1 MSHLASPE
9 ASGILLVGGQLLCS
23 HHSPGSQQFAEPTAT
38 NMCTLPVGVC
48 IENVLNLPGLASV
61 FPMTQLQQVPF
72 ASLGICSCCCPI
84 FCSVSSALL
93 SGSSTLRPV
102 LSWPLQG
109 CIPQHIFLTNT
120 AKFGKCRYYR
130 SPGIWMSYPL
140 GGIGPVSG

>member
-93 SGSSTLRPV
+93 SGTSTLRPV
-102 LSWPLQG
+102 LSWHLQG

-120 AKFGKCRYYR
+120 AKFGKCRCYR
-130 SPGIWMSYPL
+130 SPGIWMSSPL